1 MESKKDIKIE
11 EKKSNLALDSR
22 KNLTLNGVIE
32 VISFDEEKILLNT
45 CVGMLTIKGQELKMN
60 KLDVQNGDIAITGV
74 VDSFIYSGLK
84 PKKDEEGFMKVDEN
98 MELPFD

>member
-11 EKKSNLALDSR
+11 EKKSNLTLDSR

-60 KLDVQNGDIAITGV
+60 KLDVQNGDIAITGM
-74 VDSFIYSGLK
+74 VDSFTYSGLK
-84 PKKDEEGFMKVDEN
+84 PKKDEEGILKKLFK
-98 MELPFD
+98 